1 MAIWHQLTRIDVAQ
15 GPNGLPLEVRWED
28 YSYRSATTGSTRMAR
43 RDGR

>member
-1 MAIWHQLTRIDVAQ
+1 MGSDVVQDA
-15 GPNGLPLEVRWED
+15 NKLLLKERWKG